1 MQKNT
6 VQHTELL
13 KTTYTIILT
22 SIGMVLR
29 WLLGTFGEEKQV
41 FLIGQVLPCSM
52 GLIEANGALRS
63 DHTRG
68 VMVGKFPVFYESFD
82 DDIAS
87 GNRKKIYTHI

>member
-1 MQKNT
+1 
-6 VQHTELL
+6 
-13 KTTYTIILT
+13 
-22 SIGMVLR
+22 MVLR

-87 GNRKKIYTHI
+87 GKRKKAYTLNQT